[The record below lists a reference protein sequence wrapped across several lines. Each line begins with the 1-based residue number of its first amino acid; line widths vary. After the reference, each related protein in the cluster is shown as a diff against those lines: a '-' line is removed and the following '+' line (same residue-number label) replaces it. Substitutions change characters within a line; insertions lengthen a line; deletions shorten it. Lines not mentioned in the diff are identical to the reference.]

1 MKNMIEQVT
10 NLERETVKYVPK
22 SYFDRVF
29 YRLASYAAL
38 YDDDEGEKEALE
50 LEEIKRNAYD
60 HIIEKPVIPDDP
72 IEEATSKKM
81 DLEVCPYCGGT
92 MTLKLVDP
100 SLIGPR
106 GYSGLKYS
114 SRVEDVSYVCPDCGA
129 RSPWIGINLSLIDHD
144 KVKEKIA
151 DAIDNVIEDRNWE
164 DRNWEEDCE

>member
-1 MKNMIEQVT
+1 MIEQVT

-29 YRLASYAAL
+29 YRLASYAAM
-38 YDDDEGEKEALE
+38 YDDEGEKEALE

-60 HIIEKPVIPDDP
+60 NIVEKPVIPDDP
-72 IEEATSKKM
+72 VEEVTSKKM
-81 DLEVCPYCGGT
+81 NLEVCPYCGGT
-92 MTLKLVDP
+92 MTLKLIDP
-100 SLIGPR
+100 SLSRVR
-106 GYSGLKYS
+106 GYSTVRNSFRL
-114 SRVEDVSYVCPDCGA
+114 EDVSYVCPECGA

-164 DRNWEEDCE
+164 EDCE